1 MAGIANDYLI
11 YPILDLIRD
20 EVHRTTTVTADPFE
34 EEPSV
39 RLIREH
45 PLDPEKVTGAKLFY
59 ESGYMLDISLT
70 FGSTDTTTFPL
81 EVDQLHPDWE
91 YYSLWRLTSVTAVG
105 YAPDGK
111 TVGSYLIR
119 LLYDT
124 RGLLTGTDVLRI
136 EKER

>member
-20 EVHRTTTVTADPFE
+20 EVQRTTMSPADPFA
-34 EEPSV
+34 EEPSI
-39 RLIREH
+39 RLIRDH
-45 PLDPEKVTGAKLFY
+45 PLDPEKVTGTKMFY

-70 FGSTDTTTFPL
+70 YGSTDTSTFPL
-81 EVDQLHPDWE
+81 EVDQQHPDWE
-91 YYSLWRLTSVTAVG
+91 YYSLWRLTSITVAG
-105 YAPDGK
+105 YASDGK
-111 TVGSYLIR
+111 VVGSYMIR

>member
-20 EVHRTTTVTADPFE
+20 EVQRTSFTVGNPFA
-34 EEPSV
+34 EEPSI
-39 RLIREH
+39 RLIRDH
-45 PLDPEKVTGAKLFY
+45 PLDSEKVTGIKLFY

-70 FGSTDTTTFPL
+70 FGSTDISTFPL
-81 EVDQLHPDWE
+81 DVDTEHPDWE
-91 YYSLWRLTSVTAVG
+91 YYTLWRLTSITAVG
-105 YAPDGK
+105 YSSDGK

-124 RGLLTGTDVLRI
+124 KGLLTGTDVHLI
-136 EKER
+136 EKAR